1 MGDVSN
7 LYFVYTNKYNIPS
20 DVKAP
25 ASAPASAPTLSGT
38 CPQEEPCDICNGP
51 IANPLNVVN
60 IAGLPA
66 TACGAINYD
75 TANKA
80 CLVSGYTRDRACEAM
95 GNEAY
100 DICCVADGNGSG
112 PSPST
117 PSDPLPSTP
126 AAAPASTESS
136 SSSGGI
142 SGGAIVGILAG
153 VSFLVGL
160 GFLAVR
166 KSKSDIDTDFK
177 ETDSNENTNDETTG
191 DDFVGASL

>member
-1 MGDVSN
+1 M
-7 LYFVYTNKYNIPS
+7 YFVYTNKYSIPQV
-20 DVKAP
+20 VKSP
-25 ASAPASAPTLSGT
+25 VSAPAPTTQT
-38 CPQEEPCDICNGP
+38 CPQEEPCDVCNGP

-66 TACGAINYD
+66 TACGAINAD
-75 TANKA
+75 TANNA
-80 CLVSGYTRDRACEAM
+80 CLYDYTRQQACESI
-95 GNEAY
+95 GNVVY
-100 DICCVADGNGSG
+100 DICCVADPNAPSG

-142 SGGAIVGILAG
+142 STGAIVAILA
-153 VSFLVGL
+153 GL

-177 ETDSNENTNDETTG
+177 ETDSNENTND
-191 DDFVGASL
+191 